1 MAQAQASPASTAWSP
16 MSEIRFSFNLQKL
29 VHSIAFFSAK
39 GVSDLTKLKVAKLLY
54 FADKEHLL
62 RYGRPILGD
71 VYYCLQY
78 GPVPS
83 VALNEMNDALQAPEV
98 GSDHSDERQFEAILS
113 VKSPLWSRN
122 RYFVAK
128 KGFDENVFSKSE
140 IEVLDHVSLKYGSK
154 SAGELV
160 NLTHLEPTWTIPNAT
175 RAPGSRAPIPY
186 SLFFEGAPSESQEML
201 ALIEEEQKERDDFN
215 AVLACGGGLTLNG
228 AR

>member
-1 MAQAQASPASTAWSP
+1 

-29 VHSIAFFSAK
+29 IHSIAFFSAK

-54 FADKEHLL
+54 YADKEHLL

-83 VALNEMNDALQAPEV
+83 VALNEMDDALQAPEV
-98 GSDHSDERQFEAILS
+98 AGDHVDERQFEAVLS
-113 VKSPLWSRN
+113 VKRPFLSGHPR
-122 RYFVAK
+122 FVARS
-128 KGFDENVFSKSE
+128 GYDEGVFSKSE
-140 IEVLDHVSLKYGSK
+140 IEVLDNVSSKYGSK
-154 SAGELV
+154 SASELV
-160 NLTHLEPTWTIPNAT
+160 KLTHLEPTWTIPNAT

-186 SLFFEGAPSESQEML
+186 SLFFEGAPAESQEML
-201 ALIEEEQKERDDFN
+201 ALIEEEQKERDEFN
-215 AVLACGGGLTLNG
+215 AVLACDGGLALHG